1 MIISVSDIYNGGT
14 EMRLSGSGYNLGYSH
29 IASNQSG
36 KVGLPVARSAVIYSH
51 YEHVQ
56 GYSARE
62 NSPTVPI
69 SKIRIL
75 NNLIDNLS
83 KMKSEP
89 SPSQQFDS
97 SQEMS
102 SEAIGNLIDSYA
114 KELHRVVTAAQTG
127 FNAVETGLVVSLS
140 A

>member
-1 MIISVSDIYNGGT
+1 
-14 EMRLSGSGYNLGYSH
+14 MRLSASGYNLGYSQ
-29 IASNQSG
+29 IATAQNG
-36 KVGLPVARSAVIYSH
+36 KIGLPVASHSVLYSH

-83 KMKSEP
+83 RMKG
-89 SPSQQFDS
+89 DS
-97 SQEMS
+97 SLRNSITAPEKMS
-102 SEAIGNLIDSYA
+102 SEAIGHMIDSYA

-127 FNAVETGLVVSLS
+127 FNTSETGMVVSLS